1 MQTGQPSR
9 GESQPPRKSF
19 WLIVVG
25 AALIFV
31 GAVMA
36 SLLFFTLGMPG
47 SGSGFGFSY
56 LIPIDVA
63 YLAAGIGYVL
73 AGVGALLALLG
84 IALRGRR

>member
-1 MQTGQPSR
+1 LAATPSKGR
-9 GESQPPRKSF
+9 PF
-19 WLIVVG
+19 WLLIAG

-36 SLLFFTLGMPG
+36 SLIFFTLGVPG

-84 IALRGRR
+84 IALRGRS